1 MHVSKPNVGE
11 IAHHDSEPFII
22 LAIQCCMYLPMQ
34 AQCKPVIRA
43 FTIILVFWHMMLC
56 NVHFISSAM

>member
-11 IAHHDSEPFII
+11 IAHHDSKPFII
-22 LAIQCCMYLPMQ
+22 LALQCCMYLPMQ
-34 AQCKPVIRA
+34 VIHA
-43 FTIILVFWHMMLC
+43 FTNTCVLAYDMLC